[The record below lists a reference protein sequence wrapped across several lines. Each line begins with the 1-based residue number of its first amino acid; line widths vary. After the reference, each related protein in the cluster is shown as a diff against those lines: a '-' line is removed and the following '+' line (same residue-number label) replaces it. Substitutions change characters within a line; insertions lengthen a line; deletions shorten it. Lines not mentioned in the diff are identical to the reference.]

1 VFSTILN
8 FAKLEKSIFLCDK
21 LSSNDLEMQQ
31 WQAWKILLF
40 HWLVV
45 RLEQDSY
52 YYVLRREASD
62 HFSHPSSDNRA
73 LASKR
78 SFDIPTVSDKAL

>member
-1 VFSTILN
+1 MN
-8 FAKLEKSIFLCDK
+8 
-21 LSSNDLEMQQ
+21 LSGHSNDLVQE
-31 WQAWKILLF
+31 WQAAWKILFF

-62 HFSHPSSDNRA
+62 AHFSHPTSENRA

-78 SFDIPTVSDKAL
+78 RFDIPTVSDKAL